1 MDEKMNTNTTVN
13 RLKWLKIAALFEGS
27 SLITLLFIAMP
38 FKYLLE
44 MPKAVSI
51 VGAAHGT
58 LFLIFVVTLWAHL
71 ALGRINIKKTGV
83 GMIASFIP
91 FGTFV
96 YSEKCLRN
104 ADA

>member
-1 MDEKMNTNTTVN
+1 MSKNTTVN
-13 RLKWLKIAALFEGS
+13 PLKWLKIAALFEGS
-27 SLITLLFIAMP
+27 SLITLLFVAMP
-38 FKYLLE
+38 LKYLME
-44 MPKAVSI
+44 MPRAVSM

-58 LFLIFVVTLWAHL
+58 LFLIFVLTLWGHL

-96 YSEKCLRN
+96 FSEKCLRETN
-104 ADA
+104 A

>member
-1 MDEKMNTNTTVN
+1 MEQKIQVN
-13 RLKWLKIAALFEGS
+13 RLKWLKVAALFEGS

-38 FKYLLE
+38 LKYFME

-58 LFLIFVVTLWAHL
+58 LFLIFVLTLWVHL
-71 ALGRINIKKTGV
+71 GLGRINIKKTGV

-104 ADA
+104 ADV